1 MTFLLWA
8 AQHRRSYIRLNRQTH
23 MYNMRQT
30 HLLKMRTKR
39 SSAAHLP
46 ERRRTDN
53 AQKNKPYFA
62 ARLSNRRRIE
72 TPFWR
77 LVSHTRTKRNLTRRL
92 PARTTTKRKSPS
104 DSQPLPNRTPP
115 HRCAI
120 TPQQRNEHHYITGQI
135 GRNGNEQSILF
146 TFVPVLLP
154 SSPEQSIPAIPRLR
168 IERRWTEIGVYCTNC
183 SIDILH
189 QMYTCTHT
197 MCHVC
202 QGQRRTYLS
211 YI

>member
-1 MTFLLWA
+1 
-8 AQHRRSYIRLNRQTH
+8 

-120 TPQQRNEHHYITGQI
+120 TPQQRNEPLYHWSNRKKWQRAKYPLHFCTRII
-135 GRNGNEQSILF
+135 
-146 TFVPVLLP
+146 TFVAR
-154 SSPEQSIPAIPRLR
+154 AINSRDPTLANRA
-168 IERRWTEIGVYCTNC
+168 
-183 SIDILH
+183 
-189 QMYTCTHT
+189 T
-197 MCHVC
+197 MD
-202 QGQRRTYLS
+202 
-211 YI
+211 